1 MTPDIHTQAVQV
13 CRACG
18 SEAPLDAHFC
28 PSCKKILGL
37 GAPVDYFSFLGLPR
51 KLNIEPA
58 QIEQR
63 FRTLSREFHPD
74 YFYNASPSERRAS
87 LERSSYLNDAYR
99 TLKQPASRVSYLLQ
113 IEGVLKGSEQDESKK
128 VPASLLE
135 EVFALNEELD
145 EVRARRAAG
154 APESEWRDR
163 LAAAA
168 APIERKRAEHES
180 QLRDLSARWDA
191 LDDSDARGRTE
202 VLNALRERVLE
213 RNYINNLLATIDR
226 EATGKG
232 GPEL

>member
-1 MTPDIHTQAVQV
+1 VP
-13 CRACG
+13 
-18 SEAPLDAHFC
+18 
-28 PSCKKILGL
+28 
-37 GAPVDYFSFLGLPR
+37 
-51 KLNIEPA
+51 PA
-58 QIEQR
+58 
-63 FRTLSREFHPD
+63 
-74 YFYNASPSERRAS
+74 
-87 LERSSYLNDAYR
+87 
-99 TLKQPASRVSYLLQ
+99 
-113 IEGVLKGSEQDESKK
+113 
-128 VPASLLE
+128 LLE